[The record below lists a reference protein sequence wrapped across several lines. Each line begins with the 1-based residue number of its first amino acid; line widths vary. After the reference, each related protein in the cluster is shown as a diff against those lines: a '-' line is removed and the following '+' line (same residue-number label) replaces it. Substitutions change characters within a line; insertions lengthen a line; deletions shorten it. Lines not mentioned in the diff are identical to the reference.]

1 MKDDF
6 SFFNVGYIKCQ
17 PEDKGSFNSSVSPS
31 NKRLFCQILRAGLI
45 LAITAIAVM
54 LSLPAVV
61 AAESKPVYIG
71 IDAEFGRPTGI
82 ADDAI
87 RQGILI
93 AIDEINSSG
102 GVLGGRKLSLV
113 EKDNRSV
120 PARAKQNTKEF
131 GENPDIVAMFCGRFS
146 TAVIETIATVHQY
159 GIPLLDPWAAS
170 DKIVDN
176 GYNPNYV
183 FRLSLRDSW
192 AIPVI
197 LKRAVRKGYKNIGV
211 MVPNIS
217 WGRGNFELIKKLAP
231 ENGLKI
237 VESQW
242 FNYGDTAFMEKY
254 LKLKRAGAEA
264 IVLVIPETEGAAF
277 VKELASLPKKERLP
291 ILNHWSITGSDF
303 RTLTGPALDELD
315 FTMVQTYSFMDAKR
329 PKTLKV
335 LDAANRMFGKKTAGE
350 IISPVGLAHAYDLTH
365 ILALAINRA
374 GSTDRKSIRD
384 ALEKVTDYDGLIKY
398 YRNPFTASRHE
409 ALSPDDVFMARYAKD
424 GTIRRIE

>member
-1 MKDDF
+1 MYNIF
-6 SFFNVGYIKCQ
+6 SPINARRSIRPIQSGILICCSIVICLM
-17 PEDKGSFNSSVSPS
+17 
-31 NKRLFCQILRAGLI
+31 LFLP
-45 LAITAIAVM
+45 TAF
-54 LSLPAVV
+54 
-61 AAESKPVYIG
+61 AAELKPVYIG
-71 IDAEFGRPTGI
+71 IDAEFGRPTGT

-87 RQGILI
+87 KQGILI
-93 AIDEINSSG
+93 AIDEINTSG

-131 GENPDIVAMFCGRFS
+131 GENPDIAAMFCGRFS

-176 GYNPNYV
+176 GFSPNYV

-197 LKRAVRKGYKNIGV
+197 LKRVVSKGYKNVGV
-211 MVPNIS
+211 MVPNVS

-237 VESQW
+237 VETQW
-242 FNYGDTAFMEKY
+242 FNYGDSVFLDKY
-254 LKLKRAGAEA
+254 HKLKQSGADT
-264 IVLVIPETEGAAF
+264 IILVTSETEGAAF
-277 VKELASLPKKERLP
+277 VKEVASLPKKERLP
-291 ILNHWSITGSDF
+291 ILSHWSITGSDF
-303 RTLTGPALDELD
+303 PLLAGSALYEIDL
-315 FTMVQTYSFMDAKR
+315 TMVQTYSFMDTKSKNAS
-329 PKTLKV
+329 KV
-335 LDAANRMFGKKTAGE
+335 LDAASRMFGKKKPGE
-350 IISPVGLAHAYDLTH
+350 IVSPVGLAHAYDLTH
-365 ILALAINRA
+365 ILALAIKKA
-374 GSTDRKSIRD
+374 GSTDRKAIRD
-384 ALEKVTDYDGLIKY
+384 ALEKVTDYDGLIKH

-409 ALSPDDVFMARYAKD
+409 ALSQEDVFMARYAKD